1 MNGNANTGAF
11 RVSSAGHLAYAALF
25 VWLGA
30 LSFTTGGF
38 TAIWSG
44 VPHGPAWRQAL
55 VYFTA
60 AICLGCGLA
69 LLWRRTATA
78 AAGAL
83 AGYFT
88 LWILVFRLPL
98 LVQAPLTTP
107 PWWVCGETSVML
119 AGAWV
124 LLVTLG
130 GGPRGGFATSAAG
143 LRAAQVLYGLAL
155 IPFGIAHFTFFA
167 HTIEDVPH
175 WVPWP
180 AAFAALTGGAFIAAG
195 VAILTGVLASLAAA
209 LSAWMMGL
217 FTLLVWVPI
226 VIRGNPSPGDWQEF
240 VDSCALTIAAWVV
253 AESWRG
259 ASRIAA
265 VVRRPQPMSSAV
277 EST

>member
-1 MNGNANTGAF
+1 MKGNVTAAGAF
-11 RVSSAGHLAYAALF
+11 RVSSAGHLAFAALF

-30 LSFTTGGF
+30 LGFATRGF

-44 VPHGPAWRQAL
+44 VPHGPSWRPAL
-55 VYFTA
+55 VGLTA
-60 AICLGCGLA
+60 AICLLCGLA

-78 AAGAL
+78 AAGVL
-83 AGYFT
+83 AGYFA
-88 LWILVFRLPL
+88 LWMAFFRVPL
-98 LVQAPLTTP
+98 LVQAPATTP

-143 LRAAQVLYGLAL
+143 LRIARLLYGLAL

-167 HTIEDVPH
+167 HTIEDVPR

-180 AAFAALTGGAFIAAG
+180 AAWAAITGGAFIAAG
-195 VAILTGVLASLAAA
+195 IAIVAGVFAALAAT

-240 VDSCALTIAAWVV
+240 VDSCALTVAAWVV
-253 AESWRG
+253 AESFRG
-259 ASRIAA
+259 QPSE
-265 VVRRPQPMSSAV
+265 RRSWTRS
-277 EST
+277 